1 MKCLAMGS
9 NFHFRNPYRCWG
21 QCYAFFLN
29 VQSAECLS
37 ENGQS
42 VPTPFLCGSVPAQ
55 IVATCSRR
63 QQVTNQR
70 GAKRGKAAQAQTE
83 ALQLWTLMLT
93 AALTQEQRLLQN
105 VPNVAASPTP
115 QHAFLLGPPP
125 RR

>member
-1 MKCLAMGS
+1 MPGHGS
-9 NFHFRNPYRCWG
+9 KLSLGTPIDAGDNITHSFLMFSRRTVDPRTARVCQLHSCAVPWG
-21 QCYAFFLN
+21 HKSSQL
-29 VQSAECLS
+29 
-37 ENGQS
+37 G
-42 VPTPFLCGSVPAQ
+42 
-55 IVATCSRR
+55 SRR
-63 QQVTNQR
+63 QEVTNQR

-83 ALQLWTLMLT
+83 ALQLSTLMLT